1 MTPCEKDK
9 TGCVAGGVCDEC
21 GHANLA
27 HRHGNSKQTVCMLC
41 RLELLIENL
50 QPPGEPGH

>member
-9 TGCVAGGVCDEC
+9 TGCVAGDVCDEC
-21 GHANLA
+21 GHANLV
-27 HRHGNSKQTVCMLC
+27 HRHGNSKQTACILC

-50 QPPGEPGH
+50 QPGEPGH